1 MRGRKRP
8 LIFRR
13 GKKVKTVSAKRDYYE
28 VLGVSKTADA
38 SAIKKAYRKLAKK
51 YHPDSNPGNKAAAE
65 RFKEVTEAYDVLGD
79 EKKRKLYDQFG
90 HAAFDEGAGQA
101 GGYGNAQGN
110 PFQGG
115 FSGSYTGPNG
125 SYQEYHFQGGEDM
138 DDILKNIFGNFH
150 SQSGSRSSSGFHS
163 TGGTGSKSYRGFY
176 NQGSGGQSFHG
187 FHDQGFDGFGFGQGG
202 NYSSKG
208 SDVQAEIHV
217 TFDEAA
223 FGGKKLIH
231 LQDSTG
237 AVQSYEV
244 NIPAGIETG
253 KSIRLRGKGSPGAG
267 GGEAGDLLLKVTV
280 DEKPGFRREGMDVYT
295 TVQVPFTTAVFG
307 GEVKIRT
314 LTGEVLC
321 KIKPGTQSGTKIR
334 LKGKGIVS
342 LSNSSVHGDQY
353 AVVEIA
359 VPKNLD
365 PEARQKLKE
374 FEAALEKSGR
384 GFRNGNVA

>member
-1 MRGRKRP
+1 M
-8 LIFRR
+8 
-13 GKKVKTVSAKRDYYE
+13 VSAKRDYYE

-150 SQSGSRSSSGFHS
+150 SQGGSRSSSGFHS

-187 FHDQGFDGFGFGQGG
+187 FQDQGFDGFGFGQGG
-202 NYSSKG
+202 SYSSKG
-208 SDVQAEIHV
+208 SDVHADIHV

-384 GFRNGNVA
+384 GFHSGNVA